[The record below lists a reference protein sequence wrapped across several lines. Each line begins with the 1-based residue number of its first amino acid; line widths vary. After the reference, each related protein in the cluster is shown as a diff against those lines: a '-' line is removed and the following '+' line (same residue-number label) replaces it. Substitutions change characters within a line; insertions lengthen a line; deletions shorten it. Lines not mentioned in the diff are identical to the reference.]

1 MGDTNEDAFRI
12 RCMTLSNNGFIA
24 LALSVGYRLKLF
36 DHLENTEEHAQ
47 TSADIASRAGYK
59 ERYVREWL
67 GAMVCGGI
75 VECDRSGTR
84 YWLPHWRRGLL
95 RSDTKEGVLAVA
107 NMLPLLS
114 CSMDKILQCFEPTG
128 PKGTS
133 YSEYKDFHRY
143 MSDFSDK
150 AVYAGLLQ
158 SFIPSIDNLEKA
170 LEKGIEV
177 LDAGCG
183 RGTPSFIM
191 AQRFPKSK
199 FYGIDINA
207 EAIAFAKSR
216 AENMG
221 LPNLEYVQCCAA
233 TGMPDNWT
241 NNFDYVTAFDVI
253 HDQAYPA
260 KVLQQIVRVLKP
272 GGLFSVVDIKGESD
286 LNVDKKAPMSGLFYT
301 VSLLHCMPVSLN
313 FDGGVGLGTMWGRQ
327 VAERMLKEAGLEVL
341 SVTSMPYN
349 PSNYHYLCRKP

>member
-1 MGDTNEDAFRI
+1 MEG
-12 RCMTLSNNGFIA
+12 
-24 LALSVGYRLKLF
+24 
-36 DHLENTEEHAQ
+36 HAQ

-75 VECDRSGTR
+75 VECDKTGTK
-84 YWLPHWRRGLL
+84 YWLPHWRRSLL
-95 RSDTKEGVLAVA
+95 HSDTKEIFLPLT
-107 NMLPLLS
+107 NMLPYLS
-114 CSMDKILQCFEPTG
+114 PLMERILECFQPTG

-150 AVYAGLLQ
+150 AAYGGLLQ
-158 SFIPSIDNLEKA
+158 SFIPSIDNLDKA
-170 LEKGIEV
+170 LEKGIKV
-177 LDAGCG
+177 LDVGCG

-199 FYGIDINA
+199 FYGIDITA

-221 LPNLEYVQCCAA
+221 LQNLEYVQCCAA

-241 NNFDYVTAFDVI
+241 ENFDYVTAFDVI
-253 HDQAYPA
+253 HDQAYPVKA
-260 KVLQQIVRVLKP
+260 LRQIVRVLKP
-272 GGLFSVVDIKGESD
+272 RGLFSVVDIKGESD
-286 LNVDKKAPMSGLFYT
+286 LNVDKKAPMSGLFYAI
-301 VSLLHCMPVSLN
+301 SLFHCMPVSLN
-313 FDGGVGLGTMWGRQ
+313 FEAGAGLGTMCGRQ
-327 VAERMLKEAGLEVL
+327 VEERMLKEAGLEVL
-341 SVTSMPYN
+341 TVTTMPYN
-349 PSNYHYLCRKP
+349 PSNYHYLCRKPG